1 MTLYFTHNK
10 KRIQRERVYA
20 GDIQEIKK
28 GDKLLVD
35 NGLGLCSAI
44 AMESGRQG
52 RGSKHALLV
61 DLKASEVGF
70 FDEIGSVYAT
80 DIMWKDLD
88 S

>member
-1 MTLYFTHNK
+1 MKGNNMAIQGQ
-10 KRIQRERVYA
+10 RIYG

-35 NGLGLCSAI
+35 NGLGQCSAI
-44 AMESGRQG
+44 AVESGRQG
-52 RGSKHALLV
+52 RGSKQPLQV
-61 DLKASEVGF
+61 DLKASEVGM

-80 DIMWKDLD
+80 DILWKLD

>member
-1 MTLYFTHNK
+1 MT
-10 KRIQRERVYA
+10 QQGQRVYA

-35 NGLGLCSAI
+35 NGLGTCSAI

-52 RGSKHALLV
+52 RGSKHALLG
-61 DLKASEVGF
+61 DLKASEGGF
-70 FDEIGSVYAT
+70 EDEIGSVYAT
-80 DIMWKDLD
+80 DVMWKLD

>member
-1 MTLYFTHNK
+1 MAIQGQ
-10 KRIQRERVYA
+10 RIYG

-35 NGLGLCSAI
+35 NGLGQCSAI
-44 AMESGRQG
+44 AVESGRQG

-61 DLKASEVGF
+61 DLKASEVGM

-80 DIMWKDLD
+80 DILWKLD

>member
-1 MTLYFTHNK
+1 MTQRGQ
-10 KRIQRERVYA
+10 RIYA
-20 GDIQEIKK
+20 GNIQNIKK
-28 GDKLLVD
+28 GDKLIVN
-35 NGLGLCSAI
+35 NGLGQCSAV

-70 FDEIGSVYAT
+70 EDEIGSVYAT
-80 DIMWKDLD
+80 DVLWKLD

>member
-1 MTLYFTHNK
+1 MT
-10 KRIQRERVYA
+10 QQGQRVYA

-35 NGLGLCSAI
+35 NGLGTCSAT
-44 AMESGRQG
+44 AVESGRQG
-52 RGSKHALLV
+52 RGSKQTLLV
-61 DLKASEVGF
+61 DLKASEVGM

-80 DIMWKDLD
+80 DILWKLD

>member
-1 MTLYFTHNK
+1 MTQK
-10 KRIQRERVYA
+10 GQRVYG
-20 GDIQEIKK
+20 GDIQGIKK
-28 GDKLLVD
+28 GDKLIVD
-35 NGLGLCSAI
+35 NGLGTCSAI

-70 FDEIGSVYAT
+70 EDEIGSVYAT
-80 DIMWKDLD
+80 DVMWKLD

>member
-1 MTLYFTHNK
+1 MTQK
-10 KRIQRERVYA
+10 GQRVYG
-20 GDIQEIKK
+20 GDIQGFKK
-28 GDKLLVD
+28 GDKLIVD
-35 NGLGLCSAI
+35 NGLGTCSAI

-61 DLKASEVGF
+61 DLKGSEVGF

-80 DIMWKDLD
+80 DILWKLD

>member
-1 MTLYFTHNK
+1 MKGKDMTIK
-10 KRIQRERVYA
+10 GQRIYG

-35 NGLGLCSAI
+35 NGLGQCSAT
-44 AMESGRQG
+44 AVESGRQG
-52 RGSKHALLV
+52 KGSKKTLLV
-61 DLKASEVGF
+61 DLKASEVGM

-80 DIMWKDLD
+80 DILWKLD

>member
-1 MTLYFTHNK
+1 MKGNNMAIQGQ
-10 KRIQRERVYA
+10 RIYG

-35 NGLGLCSAI
+35 NGLGTCSAT
-44 AMESGRQG
+44 AVESGRQG
-52 RGSKHALLV
+52 RGSKQTLLV

-80 DIMWKDLD
+80 DILWKLD

>member
-1 MTLYFTHNK
+1 MTQQGQ
-10 KRIQRERVYA
+10 RIYA
-20 GDIQEIKK
+20 GNIQNIKK
-28 GDKLLVD
+28 GDKLIVN
-35 NGLGLCSAI
+35 NGLGQCSAV

-70 FDEIGSVYAT
+70 FDEVGSVYAT
-80 DIMWKDLD
+80 DILWQELD

>member
-1 MTLYFTHNK
+1 MAIQGQ
-10 KRIQRERVYA
+10 RIYG

-35 NGLGLCSAI
+35 NGLGQCSAI
-44 AMESGRQG
+44 AVESGRQG
-52 RGSKHALLV
+52 KGSKKTLLV
-61 DLKASEVGF
+61 DLKASEVGM

-80 DIMWKDLD
+80 EVIWKLD

>member
-1 MTLYFTHNK
+1 MKGNNMAIQGQ
-10 KRIQRERVYA
+10 RIYG

-28 GDKLLVD
+28 GDRLLVD
-35 NGLGLCSAI
+35 NGLGQCSAI
-44 AMESGRQG
+44 AVESGRQG

-61 DLKASEVGF
+61 DLKASEVGM

-80 DIMWKDLD
+80 DILWKLD

>member
-1 MTLYFTHNK
+1 MAIQGQ
-10 KRIQRERVYA
+10 RIYG

-35 NGLGLCSAI
+35 NGLGQCSAI
-44 AMESGRQG
+44 AVESGRQG
-52 RGSKHALLV
+52 KGSKKTLLV
-61 DLKASEVGF
+61 DLKASEVGM

-80 DIMWKDLD
+80 DILWKLD

>member
-1 MTLYFTHNK
+1 MKGNNMAIQGQ
-10 KRIQRERVYA
+10 RIYG

-35 NGLGLCSAI
+35 NGLGTCSAI
-44 AMESGRQG
+44 AVESGRQG

-61 DLKASEVGF
+61 DLKASEVGM

-80 DIMWKDLD
+80 DILWKLD

>member
-1 MTLYFTHNK
+1 MTQK
-10 KRIQRERVYA
+10 GQRVYA

-44 AMESGRQG
+44 AVESGRQG

-61 DLKASEVGF
+61 DLKGSEVGF

-80 DIMWKDLD
+80 DILWKLD